1 MRKRQRSEPCAHQL
15 NSHKPACNLHPQL
28 RHLHNMSNVVV
39 TGITTGIQP
48 QDPVSSL
55 PQRLEWHQFVQNIDY
70 VTLYVEALQLFMN
83 LEQSETLSY
92 FQIGGSSPYF
102 LI

>member
-1 MRKRQRSEPCAHQL
+1 
-15 NSHKPACNLHPQL
+15 
-28 RHLHNMSNVVV
+28 MSNVVV

-48 QDPVSSL
+48 QGPASSL
-55 PQRLEWHQFVQNIDY
+55 PQRLEWHQFVQNMDY
-70 VTLYVEALQLFMN
+70 VTLYVEALQSFMS
-83 LEQSETLSY
+83 LDQSETVAY